1 MVITPLS
8 EADRRKWIDQLPPLS
23 QEWVKNNEGRGVQA
37 KALLSQYIT
46 AVKARGA
53 KPERDWER

>member
-1 MVITPLS
+1 MS
-8 EADRRKWIDQLPPLS
+8 EADRRKWIDSLPPLS
-23 QEWVKNNEGRGVQA
+23 QEWVKNNAARGVQA
-37 KALLSQYIT
+37 QPLLSQYIA